1 MLIAAIIWKR
11 ISSNSRLIAKAK
23 LPEICRQDCRSLEIW
38 RIISVVDMY
47 LIFFSSPSMRVQD
60 HATRCVLLHANVDH
74 SQRFT
79 LIHFSTLKFS
89 FIGCLTISF
98 LTGLVGEGVP
108 ASQKFT
114 KRVIDAGSLSLMHVL
129 GLVS

>member
-1 MLIAAIIWKR
+1 
-11 ISSNSRLIAKAK
+11 
-23 LPEICRQDCRSLEIW
+23 
-38 RIISVVDMY
+38 
-47 LIFFSSPSMRVQD
+47 MRVLID
-60 HATRCVLLHANVDH
+60 YFKITRLLALKRFPTKILCVLLHANVDH

-89 FIGCLTISF
+89 FISCLTNSF

-114 KRVIDAGSLSLMHVL
+114 KRVIDAGSLSLTHVL